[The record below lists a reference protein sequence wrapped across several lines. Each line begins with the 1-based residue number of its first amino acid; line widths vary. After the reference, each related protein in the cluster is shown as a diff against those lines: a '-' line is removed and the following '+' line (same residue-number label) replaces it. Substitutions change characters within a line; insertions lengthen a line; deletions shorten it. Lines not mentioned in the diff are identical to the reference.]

1 MSKSTIYHILVIL
14 ILLFLPQAGMSQQ
27 NTDIKK
33 PTRTRV
39 TDKDKNT
46 KNNTANKNKDTKQ
59 EAKNNQTTGKTTDKN
74 AEKPA
79 AKASSAQNKKSDNTA
94 PKSDDKKT
102 AAAAAAASTVK
113 QDPNKPNANK
123 QDANKQEANKPVAGK
138 VEKDTAAKAPAP
150 APKPRRVPVDPDKV
164 QFDGIDI
171 SKHQGVIDWV
181 ELKKNTKIKF
191 VYIKATEGSN
201 YIDPRYKQNIANA
214 RKHGFKVG
222 SYHYFTDLSG
232 ARTQFKNFI
241 TTVKREEQDL
251 IPVIDVEKRD
261 RWTPQQLRDSVKVFA
276 DLLEDYYGC
285 KPIIYTFETFFNR
298 NLGKAFERYPIF
310 IAKYPKGQEQPNIN
324 GIKWILWQFSESG
337 KFKGVKDNLVYMSRF
352 NKNCGL
358 GDITYNPGKHKPK
371 NPSVYDAV
379 DHKDKPAT
387 VNMTEQKP
395 KEAPKQSKKQ
405 QEEAKKQAEK
415 EKKAKER
422 NRKLAEDEAKKNAEA
437 EKKAKE
443 KAEQQKRQKARQE
456 AHDAEVK
463 REAEAKAK
471 RKADAQ
477 KAREQKAKQNA
488 SSKKSNKSA
497 SLMNSSTSSKLSQSQ
512 RNDSIRAAKQKG
524 RKINKSSADND

>member
-1 MSKSTIYHILVIL
+1 MSKSTIYHIIVIL
-14 ILLFLPQAGMSQQ
+14 MFLFLPQVGMSQQ

-39 TDKDKNT
+39 TEKDKNT
-46 KNNTANKNKDTKQ
+46 KNNTAKGKDNKKDD
-59 EAKNNQTTGKTTDKN
+59 KNNQATDKI
-74 AEKPA
+74 AEKSA
-79 AKASSAQNKKSDNTA
+79 AKVNNATSK
-94 PKSDDKKT
+94 PEDKKV

-113 QDPNKPNANK
+113 QDATKQNTNKQNVTKQDVNKPNANK
-123 QDANKQEANKPVAGK
+123 PEVKPDANKA
-138 VEKDTAAKAPAP
+138 EKDTAAKAAP
-150 APKPRRVPVDPDKV
+150 QPSKPKRVPVDPDKV
-164 QFDGIDI
+164 QFDGIDV
-171 SKHQGVIDWV
+171 SKHQGAIDWA
-181 ELKKNTKIKF
+181 ELKKNQKIQF

-201 YIDPRYKQNIANA
+201 YIDPRYKQNIASA
-214 RKHGFKVG
+214 RKNGFKVG

-232 ARTQFKNFI
+232 ARTQFQNFI
-241 TTVKREEQDL
+241 NTVKREEQDL

-298 NLGKAFERYPIF
+298 NLGKAFEKYPIF

-337 KFKGVKDNLVYMSRF
+337 KFKGVKDNLVDMSRF
-352 NKNCGL
+352 NKNCGIN
-358 GDITYNPGKHKPK
+358 DIIYKPGKYKPK
-371 NPSVYDAV
+371 NSSVRDAV

-415 EKKAKER
+415 EKKTKER
-422 NRKLAEDEAKKNAEA
+422 NKKLADDEAKKKADA

-443 KAEQQKRQKARQE
+443 KADQ
-456 AHDAEVK
+456 
-463 REAEAKAK
+463 
-471 RKADAQ
+471 
-477 KAREQKAKQNA
+477 
-488 SSKKSNKSA
+488 
-497 SLMNSSTSSKLSQSQ
+497 
-512 RNDSIRAAKQKG
+512 
-524 RKINKSSADND
+524 